1 MKFTSYATRV
11 DGRTAYV
18 LGGKALDMDLE
29 GGLEEVMERLIE
41 SGVRRIVLT
50 LGTMRFF
57 HYTLLAGLLA
67 TQRKL
72 ASVGGDLVLAR
83 VPWFVEHTLEQIG
96 MLHRFA
102 IVPEASTVE
111 RAERMRFDLGSQD
124 KPGRHV
130 IG

>member
-1 MKFTSYATRV
+1 MKFTSYATRL

-29 GGLEEVMERLIE
+29 GGLEEVLERLVKA
-41 SGVRRIVLT
+41 GARRIVLT
-50 LGTMRFF
+50 LGTMKFF

-72 ASVGGDLVLAR
+72 TSVGGDLVLAR
-83 VPWFVEHTLEQIG
+83 VPWFVENTLEQLG
-96 MLHRFA
+96 LLHKFA
-102 IVPEASTVE
+102 IVPDATTVE
-111 RAERMRFDLGSQD
+111 RAERMRVDLGSSED
-124 KPGRHV
+124 HGRWA